1 MHILGTVRET
11 HARTSAIRSQRVVG
25 RGAPRDVTKLAYS
38 VVAIFGPTASGKSA
52 VAQELAARTGTEV
65 VSADA
70 LQVYVGIPI
79 LTNQSSAVTR
89 LTAFRELSDEMSVG
103 EYATLAHAEI
113 DDLVRAHGCAVVAG
127 GTGLYLRAAV
137 ADLAIPGAV
146 EPDVRATLEHLY
158 DLDPSA
164 AYDRLAEVDPDAAR
178 VVHPNDRRRVVR
190 ALELAQSG
198 ESLVPETAALWSTS
212 MRHPTL
218 VVGLDVTADELERR
232 IRARAEA
239 MIARGA
245 AAEARAAMAVPI
257 SKTAAKALGL
267 AELTTLP
274 LGEATDRLVE
284 RTRRY
289 AAYQRKWMRRI
300 PEIELVDG
308 NRPPEEVVDDVLDLA
323 RAR

>member
-1 MHILGTVRET
+1 MDTFGAVRDT
-11 HARTSAIRSQRVVG
+11 GVRSSAIRSQRVVG
-25 RGAPRDVTKLAYS
+25 RGAPRNVTKLAYS
-38 VVAIFGPTASGKSA
+38 VVAVFGPTASGKSA
-52 VAQELAARTGTEV
+52 VAQELATRIGTEV

-70 LQVYVGIPI
+70 LQVYAGIPI
-79 LTNQSSAVTR
+79 LTNQSATPTR
-89 LTAFRELSDEMSVG
+89 VTAFRELSDEMSVG

-113 DDLVRAHGCAVVAG
+113 DDLVGAHGSAVVAG
-127 GTGLYLRAAV
+127 GTGLYLRAARSN
-137 ADLAIPGAV
+137 LAIPRRV
-146 EPDVRATLEHLY
+146 DPETRAALEHRY
-158 DLDPSA
+158 DADPTA
-164 AYDRLAEVDPDAAR
+164 EYDRLAQLDPGAAR
-178 VVHPNDRRRVVR
+178 AVHPNDRRRVVR
-190 ALELAQSG
+190 ALELAEAG
-198 ESLVPETAALWSTS
+198 ASLVPEADALWSTS

-218 VVGLDVTADELERR
+218 VVGLDLSPGELERR

-245 AAEARAAMAVPI
+245 VAEAQAAMAGPI

-267 AELTTLP
+267 TELTTLP
-274 LGEATDRLVE
+274 IGEATGLLIA

-289 AAYQRKWMRRI
+289 AAYQRKWMRQI